1 MREILLYDEIGPGY
15 YGLLDGKWMVEQLR
29 EAGSEPVVVRINSP
43 GGSVFEGQAM
53 FTALARHTPGVI
65 VQIDALA
72 ASAASFVAMAG
83 SRIEIAKNA
92 MIMIHNAWGGTL
104 GNASDHEKA
113 ASVLRKIDE
122 QLASQYVER
131 TGQTADKIRDMMA
144 DETWLDASQAVE
156 LGFADAIG
164 KATAAKA
171 AIRDGMF
178 AKTPPELL
186 VAASAVSP
194 RVAAASIGRRL
205 AIARAC

>member
-15 YGLLDGKWMVEQLR
+15 YGLLDGKWMVDQLR

-92 MIMIHNAWGGTL
+92 MVMIHNAWGGTL

-113 ASVLRKIDE
+113 AAVLRKIDD
-122 QLASQYVER
+122 QLVHQYVER
-131 TGQTADKIRDMMA
+131 TGQSAEKVRDMMA
-144 DETWLDASQAVE
+144 AETWLDATQAVE

-178 AKTPPELL
+178 ANTPVELL

-194 RVAAASIGRRL
+194 RVLASSIGRRL
-205 AIARAC
+205 AIAKAT

>member
-15 YGLLDGKWMVEQLR
+15 YGLLDGKWMVDQLR

-53 FTALARHTPGVI
+53 FTALSRHTPGVI

-92 MIMIHNAWGGTL
+92 MVMVHNAWGGTL

-113 ASVLRKIDE
+113 AAVLRKIDD
-122 QLASQYVER
+122 QLVQQYVER
-131 TGQTADKIRDMMA
+131 TGQSAEKVRDMMA
-144 DETWLDASQAVE
+144 AETWLDATQAVE
-156 LGFADAIG
+156 LGFADTIG
-164 KATAAKA
+164 KATTAKA

-178 AKTPPELL
+178 AKTPAELL

-194 RVAAASIGRRL
+194 RVMASSIGRRL
-205 AIARAC
+205 AIAKAT